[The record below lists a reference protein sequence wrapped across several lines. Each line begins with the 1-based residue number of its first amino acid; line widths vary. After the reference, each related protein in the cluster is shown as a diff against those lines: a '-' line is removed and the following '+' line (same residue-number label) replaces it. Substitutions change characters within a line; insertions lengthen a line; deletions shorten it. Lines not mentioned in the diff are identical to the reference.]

1 MNKKVKRTCL
11 WGIVTVVYIF
21 LYLISFLHVPMSLFL
36 RMLPPIVIIGLL
48 TRGKPLWVKGVVS
61 CTLVIAGVYTLFFN
75 DILGPI
81 GFMIRDMPIDM
92 PAQFYHSWRYY
103 WIVCYLYEVIWR
115 WFWTGRLQTAGSI
128 QPSTSRNRAPEG
140 RICSCLR
147 RNSRRFGYSEK

>member
-11 WGIVTVVYIF
+11 WGVVILVYIF

-61 CTLVIAGVYTLFFN
+61 CTLVIAGVYTLFYN

-115 WFWTGRLQTAGSI
+115 WFW
-128 QPSTSRNRAPEG
+128 PSAIFLIIFT
-140 RICSCLR
+140 LYR
-147 RNSRRFGYSEK
+147 RTKDRTDHENNSSKINNARKACEDL

>member
-11 WGIVTVVYIF
+11 WGVVILVYIF

-61 CTLVIAGVYTLFFN
+61 CTLVIAGVYTLFYN

-92 PAQFYHSWRYY
+92 PAQFYYSWRYF
-103 WIVCYLYEVIWR
+103 WVMAYLLELSWVWGIPSFVFLLGYEIWHN
-115 WFWTGRLQTAGSI
+115 WS
-128 QPSTSRNRAPEG
+128 
-140 RICSCLR
+140 
-147 RNSRRFGYSEK
+147 